1 MARRRALSAREVDA
15 LMSKLGTHRVD
26 ENLFLQV
33 RKDGTRSWAFRYS
46 RGGKMRSLGL
56 GAVRRVPYGD
66 ARQAATEYRL
76 KLWRGVDPAEERME
90 AKAAAQAVTRTDV
103 PTFAWCADQY
113 IEAHRAGWK
122 NRKHIDQWESTLRMY
137 AGPVIGQM
145 AVDQITVDH
154 VMKILSGGKESLW
167 LTKPETAS
175 RLRGRIE
182 KVLGWATAMKYR
194 HGDNPARWSG
204 GELPHLLP
212 AISKVQKIEHHRSVP
227 YAELPGFMTDLCK
240 LDSTSA
246 KALRFTILTAA
257 RTGETLGARWDE
269 IDLDAS
275 TWILPAERMKA
286 NAEHQVPLSPEAVA
300 LLKSMPRD
308 NDLVFPGPKGK
319 QLSNMAMSM
328 VLRGLRDDGSTVHG
342 FRSTFSVWCRETT
355 ETNIE
360 IVESALA
367 HKQSDKVIAAYAR
380 TTYFDRRRDLMAD
393 WARYCMGTKAD

>member
-66 ARQAATEYRL
+66 ARHAATEYRL
-76 KLWRGVDPAEERME
+76 KLWRGIDPAEERME
-90 AKAAAQAVTRTDV
+90 AKAAAQSVARTDV
-103 PTFAWCADQY
+103 LTFAWCADQY

-137 AGPVIGQM
+137 AGPVVGKM

-194 HGDNPARWSG
+194 HGDNPARWQG

-227 YAELPGFMTDLCK
+227 YAELPALMTDLCK

-257 RTGETLGARWDE
+257 RTSEVLGMTWQEVDLETAKWV
-269 IDLDAS
+269 I
-275 TWILPAERMKA
+275 PQVRMKA
-286 NAEHQVPLSPEAVA
+286 GVEHQVPLSPEAVA
-300 LLKSMPRD
+300 LLRSMPRD

-355 ETNIE
+355 EANIE

-367 HKQSDKVIAAYAR
+367 HKQSDKVVAAYAR

-393 WARYCMGTKAD
+393 WARYCMSTKAD